1 MIDRLETRRL
11 LASVGIVNG
20 ILRIEGTSG
29 DDTIAVARFNR
40 AEGQVLDGGNVAL
53 TFDLAAVRGIS
64 FAGGNGNDLITIG
77 RVNVRSFLTGGE
89 GNDSLSAAQGLGND
103 TLIGG
108 DGNDYLYGGEGNDV
122 LTGNAG
128 GDTMLGGGAND
139 LINILSDN
147 TGDDFVSGGDGR
159 DTVSAADYPDDV
171 VLEIG
176 NASPTNVNVD
186 DTVLGDVEAIIGS
199 AYDDEIVV
207 VSGRSVRVDGRAG
220 NDTIS
225 TGRGNDTII
234 GGIGADVLSTAG
246 GNDLFDALD
255 GETDTLTGGTGD
267 DVAYADG
274 SDILNS
280 VSLAV

>member
-1 MIDRLETRRL
+1 MIDALEPRRL
-11 LASVGIVNG
+11 LASVSIVNG

-29 DDTIAVARFNR
+29 DDSIAVARFGKSQ
-40 AEGQVLDGGNVAL
+40 GQVIDGGNVAL
-53 TFDLAAVRGIS
+53 TFDLGAVRGIS
-64 FAGGNGNDLITIG
+64 FAGVNGNDLITIG
-77 RVNVRSFLTGGE
+77 RVNVKSFLNGGE

-108 DGNDYLYGGEGNDV
+108 NGNDYLFGGEGHDI

-176 NASPTNVNVD
+176 NAAPTNVNVD
-186 DTVLGDVEAIIGS
+186 DTILGDVEAIIGS
-199 AYDDEIVV
+199 GFDDEIVV
-207 VSGRSVRVDGRAG
+207 VSGRSVRIDGRAG

-234 GGIGADVLSTAG
+234 GGLGTDLLSAAG
-246 GNDLFDALD
+246 GNDIFDALD
-255 GETDTLTGGTGD
+255 AEIDTLTGGSGD
-267 DVAYADG
+267 DIAYADG

-280 VSLAV
+280 VTLAV